1 MKEALFTIVLAGVS
15 RALILRDR
23 VLGRVR
29 KQKFVNTRKTV
40 VERLSIISG
49 RNRID
54 AAFVKPSIVPVEQ
67 VILMCHGIGETIE
80 YWLPA
85 QRLLAKHGIA
95 TLIFDYS
102 GYGKSTGAITT
113 AQCERDAVA
122 AFHKLRELMPGRP
135 ISILGFSLGSG
146 IATAILPRIDA
157 HRLILCAA
165 YTSFKEA
172 ATTAGIPGFVANLAP
187 RVWDTEAAMP
197 ECSVPVLILHGER
210 DPLFPVK
217 MAEELK
223 AACGDNGELIVVPG
237 LTHNQPFY
245 RPHWSYWRLL
255 ADWLT
260 PDIAESP
267 VVQH

>member
-1 MKEALFTIVLAGVS
+1 MNEIFFAIVLAGVS
-15 RALILRDR
+15 RALILRDK

-29 KQKFVNTRKTV
+29 KQKFVSTKRTV
-40 VERLSIISG
+40 VERMKIVSG
-49 RNRID
+49 RNRLD
-54 AAFVKPSIVPVEQ
+54 AAFMKPAIVPVEQ
-67 VILMCHGIGETIE
+67 VILLCHGIGETIE

-95 TLIFDYS
+95 TLSFDYS
-102 GYGKSTGAITT
+102 GYGRSTGAITT

-122 AFHKLRELMPGRP
+122 AFRKLQELMPDRP
-135 ISILGFSLGSG
+135 VSILGFSLGSG
-146 IATAILPRIDA
+146 IATAILARINA

-260 PDIAESP
+260 PVITESAAP
-267 VVQH
+267 QY